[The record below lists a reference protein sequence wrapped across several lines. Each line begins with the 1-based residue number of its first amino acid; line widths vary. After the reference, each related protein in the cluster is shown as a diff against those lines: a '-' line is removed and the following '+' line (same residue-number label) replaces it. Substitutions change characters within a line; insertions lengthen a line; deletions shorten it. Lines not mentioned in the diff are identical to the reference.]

1 MSTDAWVM
9 RSATSQT
16 KYAAFVSYS
25 RKDEA
30 ITSALRYSLHRFGKR
45 WFELRALRL
54 FLDSAGV
61 RAGEPVWDELQAAM
75 DTSGFLMLVASSYSG
90 ASTWVNE
97 EITYWL
103 TDHPP
108 NTVLIVRAG
117 GDIYWDE
124 ATGDFSSGSD
134 AIPEVLRGRFEKLPS
149 VVDIEGLDPAGA
161 LFRDQVA
168 VLAARLHGKRKE
180 DLYDRDVSEHRKLQ
194 RLQRSAIGILA
205 TLLVLTLAGASA
217 ALIQRDAALAQARL
231 ALSRALAAE
240 SAVWVPKDVDLG
252 MLLAVQAYRTDDT
265 VQARSAL
272 LDALMANPP
281 LESIFRLPGS
291 SRDLSPAGYEVA
303 VAGRSGVTVWN
314 VATER
319 RVGRPFG
326 IEKRGEH
333 PPPTAYPPFYNA
345 AFSPRDGQLAVYT
358 PGGEIQ
364 LWDLATHRLVSSA
377 RDPAQNFGSP
387 AEPQLI
393 YSPDGR
399 YIVSTGWDGAYVFDA
414 ATLRLIAGPLPIP
427 GMTPNVLTAAF
438 SPNGQLLALA
448 GSATNDVIYDTASW
462 RQAGSLASPLLTAD
476 LAFSPDGRQ
485 LAVLSN
491 FGVQLYDVQLAR
503 QRLSLPG
510 PVQTMDG
517 PLNQY
522 TVAWNSSSSL
532 LATGGDD
539 GTVIWR
545 PGNGKV
551 VTTLRVHPAGS
562 QARRRDGCRVRRLW
576 SASRQQRRG
585 RCSHVAARPH

>member
-1 MSTDAWVM
+1 
-9 RSATSQT
+9 
-16 KYAAFVSYS
+16 
-25 RKDEA
+25 
-30 ITSALRYSLHRFGKR
+30 
-45 WFELRALRL
+45 
-54 FLDSAGV
+54 
-61 RAGEPVWDELQAAM
+61 
-75 DTSGFLMLVASSYSG
+75 MLVASSYSG

-303 VAGRSGVTVWN
+303 VAGRSGVTVWD

-333 PPPTAYPPFYNA
+333 PPPTAYPPFITR
-345 AFSPRDGQLAVYT
+345 P
-358 PGGEIQ
+358 
-364 LWDLATHRLVSSA
+364 SA
-377 RDPAQNFGSP
+377 RAMGNWPFIRRA
-387 AEPQLI
+387 A
-393 YSPDGR
+393 R
-399 YIVSTGWDGAYVFDA
+399 YNCGIWQRTVSFPRR
-414 ATLRLIAGPLPIP
+414 ATPRR
-427 GMTPNVLTAAF
+427 T
-438 SPNGQLLALA
+438 S
-448 GSATNDVIYDTASW
+448 
-462 RQAGSLASPLLTAD
+462 
-476 LAFSPDGRQ
+476 
-485 LAVLSN
+485 AVLPSPSS
-491 FGVQLYDVQLAR
+491 FTVPMAAISCR
-503 QRLSLPG
+503 QVGTER
-510 PVQTMDG
+510 T
-517 PLNQY
+517 
-522 TVAWNSSSSL
+522 SS
-532 LATGGDD
+532 T
-539 GTVIWR
+539 R
-545 PGNGKV
+545 P
-551 VTTLRVHPAGS
+551 
-562 QARRRDGCRVRRLW
+562 
-576 SASRQQRRG
+576 
-585 RCSHVAARPH
+585 RCG